1 MGRGK
6 RDQRGPKR
14 AQEEGQE
21 ERRSH
26 EQEGGGGVGEGRGGS
41 EEKGKNHMR
50 HEAAQEW
57 DPKNARA
64 LSKGESSHII
74 MESIESITS
83 ELLRPRASRG
93 LACYCKVGS
102 HLRAP
107 PAKLHQDPPFP
118 EHVPPPA
125 ICPLIGHY
133 PLKTCASQDCLATPH
148 SVLVI
153 SGQLFCPILPCGPPL
168 DLPSPMAARTHLV
181 HPVHFPVPR
190 GSH

>member
-6 RDQRGPKR
+6 RDQRGPKG

-118 EHVPPPA
+118 DTRNLPA
-125 ICPLIGHY
+125 NRLANRALSTEDMRQSRLPGHTAQR
-133 PLKTCASQDCLATPH
+133 TCYIRAT
-148 SVLVI
+148 
-153 SGQLFCPILPCGPPL
+153 ILSYSAL
-168 DLPSPMAARTHLV
+168 RPSP
-181 HPVHFPVPR
+181 
-190 GSH
+190 GSSLSYGR

>member
-1 MGRGK
+1 MGQGK

-118 EHVPPPA
+118 DTRNLPA
-125 ICPLIGHY
+125 NRALSTEDMRQSRLPGHTAQR
-133 PLKTCASQDCLATPH
+133 TCYIRAT
-148 SVLVI
+148 
-153 SGQLFCPILPCGPPL
+153 ILPCGPPL